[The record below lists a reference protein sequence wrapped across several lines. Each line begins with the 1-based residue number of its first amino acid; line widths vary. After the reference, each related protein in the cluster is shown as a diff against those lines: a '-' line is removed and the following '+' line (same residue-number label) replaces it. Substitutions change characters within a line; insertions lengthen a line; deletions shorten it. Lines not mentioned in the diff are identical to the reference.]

1 MGLKFG
7 LANVLFGVGRNVIT
21 ETAEVFRVNAEAADQ
36 RAADLQR
43 AALEQFGHEFAHPRR
58 CLFDRLVDGMN
69 RLPRPFLALG
79 TVFLL
84 VSAMVDPIWFSSR
97 MQGIA
102 LVPEPLW
109 WLLGAIISFYFGSRY
124 QAKGQEFQRSI
135 AETMAR
141 SASVLENLRALD
153 QLEKSATAAPRQPA
167 APATAAAPV
176 DPGPAPVSAPGP
188 VAGSNP
194 ALDAW
199 RSTQ

>member
-1 MGLKFG
+1 MALKFG
-7 LANVLFGVGRNVIT
+7 LANVLFGAGRNVIT
-21 ETAEVFRVNAEAADQ
+21 EAVEVFRVNAEASDQ

-43 AALEQFGHEFAHPRR
+43 AALEQFGHEFAHPQRSA
-58 CLFDRLVDGMN
+58 FDRLVDGMN

-84 VSAMVDPIWFSSR
+84 VSAMVDPVWFSSR

-141 SASVLENLRALD
+141 TPAVLENLRLLD
-153 QLEKSATAAPRQPA
+153 QLDKTTSSTAPA
-167 APATAAAPV
+167 APQSQ
-176 DPGPAPVSAPGP
+176 SAPAASAP
-188 VAGSNP
+188 PAEPRPASSGSSPNP

-199 RSTQ
+199 RARE